1 MLERARRNAPPLAP
15 ISVLAMTESRRHR
28 FLPYLFEFIV
38 VVLGVTV
45 SFGLDGWRNDRQQ
58 ARRHEQDVRALLA
71 DLARDADRLGEVE
84 AFIEEG
90 EAALSKILRITE
102 AHRRGTMAFPDFAA
116 QLAELGTP
124 YRYGTFFM
132 NNSTYKSLLSNGRL
146 QLFPEAINTKL
157 RDYYE
162 YVSKR
167 VEDNNDIVD
176 EITLRYYNEDHPWVN
191 YKHGA
196 EALADLDI
204 AHEVSGEIDSY
215 FSGPGVRE
223 HYSQLSFLHGT
234 LSVYDR
240 VVTHGGQVQSYEG
253 LRAELAGV
261 IEAYAAERFR

>member
-84 AFIEEG
+84 AFIEKG

-116 QLAELGTP
+116 
-124 YRYGTFFM
+124 
-132 NNSTYKSLLSNGRL
+132 
-146 QLFPEAINTKL
+146 
-157 RDYYE
+157 
-162 YVSKR
+162 
-167 VEDNNDIVD
+167 
-176 EITLRYYNEDHPWVN
+176 
-191 YKHGA
+191 
-196 EALADLDI
+196 
-204 AHEVSGEIDSY
+204 
-215 FSGPGVRE
+215 
-223 HYSQLSFLHGT
+223 
-234 LSVYDR
+234 
-240 VVTHGGQVQSYEG
+240 
-253 LRAELAGV
+253 
-261 IEAYAAERFR
+261 